1 MKMHLLILE
10 FVALYI
16 YGVRL
21 VSLIVLSIG
30 SPNQCFVNKVDEL
43 NESVPMDVD
52 IVVVVKA
59 QDDRD

>member
-1 MKMHLLILE
+1 MHLLILE

-16 YGVRL
+16 CGVQL

-30 SPNQCFVNKVDEL
+30 SLNQCFMNKVDEL

-52 IVVVVKA
+52 RVVVVKA
-59 QDDRD
+59 QHGD